1 MRAANR
7 GYVTMFPMK
16 EKPMSTKRAK
26 SPPGEHPERE
36 AREPGRDDAPR
47 KDDRP
52 QRPETE
58 TRARELAERHRE
70 TLDYLSK
77 N

>member
-26 SPPGEHPERE
+26 AAPGEHPERE

-47 KDDRP
+47 NDDRP
-52 QRPETE
+52 ERPETE
-58 TRARELAERHRE
+58 ARARELAERHRE

>member
-1 MRAANR
+1 
-7 GYVTMFPMK
+7 
-16 EKPMSTKRAK
+16 MSTKRAK
-26 SPPGEHPERE
+26 SPPGEASGEHPERE
-36 AREPGRDDAPR
+36 AREPGRDDASR
-47 KDDRP
+47 KEDRP
-52 QRPETE
+52 ERPETE